1 MLQFYQPFILEF
13 SKTEHR
19 MIKTQE
25 CNVIQHQHSLSVGFP
40 FRTDCLIGFF
50 NGDMMII
57 ISCAF
62 SIETLLRVVFICSSN
77 VLSLRVWSNLT
88 RFCAQFT
95 YQGVH
100 GMKFSSGVLIIYKG
114 TNFRSSL
121 GKVVWAA
128 IISTVYFVVLNLSI

>member
-62 SIETLLRVVFICSSN
+62 SIETLLRVIFICSSN
-77 VLSLRVWSNLT
+77 VLSLIEFGAILRV
-88 RFCAQFT
+88 F
-95 YQGVH
+95 V
-100 GMKFSSGVLIIYKG
+100 
-114 TNFRSSL
+114 RSSHIR
-121 GKVVWAA
+121 VFMA
-128 IISTVYFVVLNLSI
+128 